1 MLKYIEKTGAT
12 EDEAIAA
19 ALEELHLSRDD
30 VSVEIVERATKGFL
44 GIGRKD
50 AKVKVSYE
58 VPDEKPAK
66 PERKP
71 EPEKKPQPEK
81 KPEPEKKP
89 QPERKPEPE
98 KKPQPE
104 KKPEPKKEKKE
115 KKPQPVSDENLSE
128 KAAKLGAFLEGLFQR
143 MGVEAGAAITENA
156 AEGVI
161 NVELYGQKVG
171 ALIGRRGETL
181 DAIQHLSNYVINSG
195 DDARIRINID
205 AENYRAKR
213 AESLDSLAK
222 KTAEKVVKYRKNKML
237 EPMNAY
243 ERHVIHTALQD
254 YPNVT
259 TYSTGTEPNRRVVIA
274 YEGAGEPVEEKPQR
288 RERRGGGRRERSSA
302 PKTTE
307 LKEPVVKET
316 KPTREWC

>member
-1 MLKYIEKTGAT
+1 MLKYIEKTGVT
-12 EDEAIAA
+12 EDDAIAA

-30 VSVEIVERATKGFL
+30 VSVEIIERAAKGFL

-58 VPDEKPAK
+58 VPDEKPERK
-66 PERKP
+66 PEPKKPESEKKP

-81 KPEPEKKP
+81 KPEP
-89 QPERKPEPE
+89 R
-98 KKPQPE
+98 
-104 KKPEPKKEKKE
+104 KEKKE
-115 KKPQPVSDENLSE
+115 KKIQPVSDENLSGKAE
-128 KAAKLGAFLEGLFQR
+128 KLRVFLDGLFQR
-143 MGVEAGAAITENA
+143 MGVEAEAVITENA

-161 NVELYGQKVG
+161 NVELRGQKVG

-259 TYSTGTEPNRRVVIA
+259 TYSTGTEPNRRVVVA
-274 YEGAGEPVEEKPQR
+274 YEGTGEPVEEKPQR
-288 RERRGGGRRERSSA
+288 RERRGGRRDRSSQ
-302 PKTTE
+302 PRTTE

>member
-1 MLKYIEKTGAT
+1 MLKSIEKTGLT
-12 EDEAIAA
+12 EDEAISA

-30 VSVEIVERATKGFL
+30 VSVEIIERANKGFL

-50 AKVKVSYE
+50 AKVKVTYE

-66 PERKP
+66 TEKKT
-71 EPEKKPQPEK
+71 EKKPQPEK
-81 KPEPEKKP
+81 KPA
-89 QPERKPEPE
+89 
-98 KKPQPE
+98 PQPE
-104 KKPEPKKEKKE
+104 KPAQPEKKADAPKKEKKE
-115 KKPQPVSDENLSE
+115 KKPVPVSDEDLSE
-128 KAAKLGAFLEGLFQR
+128 KAEKLRKFLEGLFER
-143 MGVEAGAAITENA
+143 MGVEAGAAITENK
-156 AEGVI
+156 AESTI
-161 NVELYGQKVG
+161 NVELYGPKVG

-213 AESLDSLAK
+213 ADALASLAA

-243 ERHVIHTALQD
+243 ERHVIHTTLQD
-254 YPNVT
+254 YPDVT
-259 TYSTGTEPNRRVVIA
+259 TYSTGTEPNRRVVVA
-274 YEGAGEPVEEKPQR
+274 YEGSGEPVEERPQR

-302 PKTTE
+302 PRTTE
-307 LKEPVVKET
+307 LKEPEVKET

>member
-71 EPEKKPQPEK
+71 EPEKKPQTEK
-81 KPEPEKKP
+81 KPQSEKKP
-89 QPERKPEPE
+89 QPE
-98 KKPQPE
+98 KKTQPE

-205 AENYRAKR
+205 PENYRAKR
-213 AESLDSLAK
+213 TESLDSLAK
-222 KTAEKVVKYRKNKML
+222 KTAEKVVRYRKNKML

-274 YEGAGEPVEEKPQR
+274 YEGAGEPVLRKSR
-288 RERRGGGRRERSSA
+288 REESAEATAAASVPLHPKLLSSRNR
-302 PKTTE
+302 
-307 LKEPVVKET
+307 L
-316 KPTREWC
+316 